1 VTLTSRRLLVAV
13 AALGTGIGFILETVL
28 VRLGQ
33 PVFAPPSS
41 LGVALVLLGLGV
53 PALAWPMRPAGT
65 STNKSASAPVNP
77 FYATRVVLIAK
88 ASATTGALLAGSGL
102 GVLLFVITRV
112 IVVGP
117 SALAAGVVVVGGA
130 VLVTGS
136 LLAEKWCHRPPI
148 DSDRESE
155 GEETKR

>member
-13 AALGTGIGFILETVL
+13 AALGTGIGFIFETVL

-41 LGVALVLLGLGV
+41 LGVALVLLGLVV
-53 PALAWPMRPAGT
+53 PALAWPVRPAGT
-65 STNKSASAPVNP
+65 STKKSASAPVNP

-88 ASATTGALLAGSGL
+88 ASATTGALLSGVGL

-112 IVVGP
+112 IVVGLRRWRQRL
-117 SALAAGVVVVGGA
+117 SFWV
-130 VLVTGS
+130 
-136 LLAEKWCHRPPI
+136 E
-148 DSDRESE
+148 
-155 GEETKR
+155 

>member
-1 VTLTSRRLLVAV
+1 MTVTSIRLLVAAGV
-13 AALGTGIGFILETVL
+13 LGTGTGFILETVL

-41 LGVALVLLGLGV
+41 LGVALVLLGLVV
-53 PALAWPMRPAGT
+53 PALAWPMRPAPT
-65 STNKSASAPVNP
+65 STMESASVPVNP

-117 SALAAGVVVVGGA
+117 SALAAGIVVVGGV

-148 DSDRESE
+148 DIDRESSE
-155 GEETKR
+155 EETKR